1 MTRSDE
7 ASLGCGRGWT
17 QFSDLGARSHI
28 SRSSSKGTDGSN
40 PVPSSGESC
49 TNLTSLSRAS
59 LMAAVASPPM
69 CKVET
74 NAEPLRSHWG
84 QSRAAL

>member
-1 MTRSDE
+1 MAKRLRAALALKWDQE
-7 ASLGCGRGWT
+7 FESL
-17 QFSDLGARSHI
+17 
-28 SRSSSKGTDGSN
+28 SSSGD
-40 PVPSSGESC
+40 SC